1 MVWRGILS
9 ENSAAIQ
16 AYWKTAH
23 ATRLREHAEIE
34 NKLRSGLRPASC
46 DSDYLEIRVYPPSF
60 HVGFI
65 ASLPP
70 PGKW

>member
-1 MVWRGILS
+1 MVWRGVLS

-16 AYWKTAH
+16 SYQKRVH

-46 DSDYLEIRVYPPSF
+46 HGGYLEIRVYPRGF
-60 HVGFI
+60 HLGFI
-65 ASLPP
+65 ASLSPP
-70 PGKW
+70 SKW